1 MSKIEYD
8 MPDNYNEMLAK
19 LLEMIE
25 TQKFYDKE
33 INFLQAF
40 ANVDELRTAKA
51 EQDKCVDEFEQALAL
66 EYEAYQRFRKSEDE
80 LEQALYI

>member
-1 MSKIEYD
+1 MSKIEYE

-25 TQKFYDKE
+25 TRKFYDKE

-51 EQDKCVDEFEQALAL
+51 KHDKSIDEFEQALAL
-66 EYEAYQRFRKSEDE
+66 EYEAYQRFRKSELE
-80 LEQALYI
+80 LEQMLHI